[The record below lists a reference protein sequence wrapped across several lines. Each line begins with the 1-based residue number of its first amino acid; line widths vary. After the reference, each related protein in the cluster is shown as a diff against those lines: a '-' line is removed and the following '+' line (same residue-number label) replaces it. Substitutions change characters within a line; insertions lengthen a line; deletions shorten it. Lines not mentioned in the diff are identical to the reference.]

1 MTFQQITTCGDG
13 GVDGVED
20 NVNGDGDGGFY
31 DSVDGYFGDD
41 NFEIIA
47 SLWLYLHLNFTYSS
61 LTIIDCP
68 A

>member
-1 MTFQQITTCGDG
+1 MCGDG
-13 GVDGVED
+13 GGDGVED
-20 NVNGDGDGGFY
+20 NGDVGYY